1 MIFENLQKIGKA
13 LMTPVAV
20 LPAAALLLRLGAA
33 DVLDIEI
40 ITKAGGAIFDNLP
53 AIFAIGIAF
62 GISKDNHGAAALA
75 GFVGYTIFTTILNS
89 VDENLKMGVLAGI
102 VNGLTAGYFYNRFHK
117 IKLPEFLGFF
127 GGTRFV
133 PIITSFA
140 AIILAVIFSAIWLPI
155 QNFIHALGE
164 EIIKLGAGGVFIF
177 GVLNRLLI
185 PMGLHHILGSFV
197 LFVFGSYTNPA
208 TGEIVNG
215 DLNRFFAGDPT
226 AGTFT
231 AGFFPIMMFGLP
243 AVCLAMYKTAKIE
256 NRPKIAGALLSMA
269 LTSFLTGITEPIE
282 FSFMFLAPILYLFHA
297 ILTGLSSVAAYYLHI
312 LIGFGFSSGLIDYTL
327 SWGLATNPALV
338 IPLGLVVGAVYYFIF
353 SWAIVKFDLPTM
365 GRHDEIISNEEISAD
380 ETALKYIES
389 LGGAENILELTN
401 CATRLRLILND
412 AAKINE
418 VELKKLGAKGIFKKG
433 NAVQVIIGVQ
443 VEHVARDISEAL
455 HFKK

>member
-20 LPAAALLLRLGAA
+20 LPAAALLLRLGAT

-40 ITKAGGAIFDNLP
+40 ISKAGGAIFDNLP

-62 GISKDNHGAAALA
+62 GISKDSHGAAALS
-75 GFVGYTIFTTILNS
+75 GFIGYTICTTILTS
-89 VDENLKMGVLAGI
+89 IDENLKMGVLAGI
-102 VNGLTAGYFYNRFHK
+102 VNGLTAGYLYNRFHK

-155 QNFIHALGE
+155 QNFIHSLGE
-164 EIIKLGAGGVFIF
+164 EIINLGAGGVFIF
-177 GVLNRLLI
+177 GILNRLLI
-185 PMGLHHILGSFV
+185 PMGLHHILSGFV
-197 LFVFGSYTNPA
+197 WFVFGSYTNPA

-226 AGTFT
+226 AGTFM

-269 LTSFLTGITEPIE
+269 LTSFLTGVTEPVE

-297 ILTGLSSVAAYYLHI
+297 ILTGLSLAAAYYLHI
-312 LIGFGFSSGLIDYTL
+312 LIGFGFSAGFIDYTL
-327 SWGLATNPALV
+327 NWGLATNPALV
-338 IPLGLVVGAVYYFIF
+338 IPLGLVLGTIYYLVF
-353 SWAIVKFDLPTM
+353 SWTIVKFNLPTI
-365 GRHDEIISNEEISAD
+365 GRYEENISNEKISED
-380 ETALKYIES
+380 EKALKYIEN
-389 LGGAENILELTN
+389 LGGAKNILELTN
-401 CATRLRLILND
+401 CATRLRLILKD
-412 AAKINE
+412 TEKINE
-418 VELKKLGAKGIFKKG
+418 TELKKLGAMGVVKKG
-433 NAVQVIIGVQ
+433 NAVQVIVGLQ
-443 VEHVARDISEAL
+443 VEHVSRDIQQILNSN
-455 HFKK
+455 K